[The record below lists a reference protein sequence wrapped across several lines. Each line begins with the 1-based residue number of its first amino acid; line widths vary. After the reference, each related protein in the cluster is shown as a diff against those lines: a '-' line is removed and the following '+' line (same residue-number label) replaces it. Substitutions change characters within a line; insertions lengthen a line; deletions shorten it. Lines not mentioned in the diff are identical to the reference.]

1 MAVSMASS
9 RLPARMFQRALELN
23 SRESDS
29 PRLATSAMGSRPG
42 RTARAMLGERR
53 FPWLSSPH
61 GRELRLSVRA
71 RGSRRQLF
79 YTRSGTVAT
88 IVVTATRG

>member
-1 MAVSMASS
+1 MPLLPINARSTVLRALREDALDDARQAGRSLAVAVSMASS

-42 RTARAMLGERR
+42 RTARAMLGERH
-53 FPWLSSPH
+53 FP
-61 GRELRLSVRA
+61 
-71 RGSRRQLF
+71 
-79 YTRSGTVAT
+79 
-88 IVVTATRG
+88 